1 MKLNIAVLPGDG
13 VGPEV
18 TREAVRVLLAV
29 SDFCGYDFRFEESPI
44 GGGAAVE
51 FGSPFPAQTRDKC
64 LAASAVLLGAVG
76 GPQFDSLP
84 HDLRP
89 EAGLLALRQE
99 LGCFANLRPAIA
111 YESIAACS
119 PLRPERILGANLL
132 IVRELLGGLYFG
144 EPRAFDEAGRSAW
157 NTMRYSEPEIAR
169 VARVAFQLAQN
180 RGKKL
185 VSVDKANVLE
195 TSRLWRQVVTRVA
208 AEFPGVALEHA
219 LVDSFAMNVI
229 SWPTRYDVVLTENL
243 FGDILSDETAVIAG
257 SLGMLPSASI
267 GGKVDLY
274 EPIHGSAPDI
284 AGKGIANPIG
294 AIASAALLLRHTAKL
309 HAEADSIEAAIEQVL
324 QSGMRTADLLPP
336 AQAPAA
342 GWPSAGRYPASG
354 ASVISPTGAARTGAS
369 STQEIGQR
377 IAECTVEALN
387 SRMAYFAV

>member
-1 MKLNIAVLPGDG
+1 MKLNIVVLPGDG

-18 TREAVRVLLAV
+18 TREAVRVLRAV
-29 SDFCGYDFRFEESPI
+29 SDFNGYDFRFTEAPI
-44 GGGAAVE
+44 GGGASVE
-51 FGSPFPAQTRDKC
+51 FGSPFPPQTRERC

-84 HDLRP
+84 HELRP
-89 EAGLLALRQE
+89 ETGLLALRQA

-111 YESIAACS
+111 FESVADCS
-119 PLRPERILGANLL
+119 PLRAERILGANIM

-144 EPRAFDEAGRSAW
+144 EPRALDAASKSAW
-157 NTMRYSEPEIAR
+157 NTMRYTTPEIER
-169 VARVAFQLAQN
+169 VARVAFKLAVG
-180 RGKKL
+180 RRKKV

-208 AEFPGVALEHA
+208 TEFPEVTLEHA

-229 SWPTRYDVVLTENL
+229 TYPTRYDVVLTENL

-257 SLGMLPSASI
+257 SLGLLPSASI

-294 AIASAALLLRHTAKL
+294 AIASAAMFLRHTAKL
-309 HAEADSIEAAIEQVL
+309 HAEADSIEVAIEQVL
-324 QSGMRTADLLPP
+324 KSGMRTADLLPP
-336 AQAPAA
+336 AQ
-342 GWPSAGRYPASG
+342 R
-354 ASVISPTGAARTGAS
+354 ARAV
-369 STQEIGQR
+369 STEVIGQR

-387 SRMAYFAV
+387 TRMAYFAV

>member
-1 MKLNIAVLPGDG
+1 MKLNVAVLPGDG

-18 TREAVRVLLAV
+18 TREAVRVLRAV

-44 GGGAAVE
+44 GGGASVE
-51 FGSPFPAQTRDKC
+51 FGSPYPDQTRERC
-64 LAASAVLLGAVG
+64 LASSAVLLGAVG
-76 GPQFDSLP
+76 GPQFDSLT
-84 HDLRP
+84 DKLRP
-89 EAGLLALRQE
+89 EAGLLALRHS

-111 YESIAACS
+111 FEPISDCS
-119 PLRPERILGANLL
+119 PLRPERILGANLI

-144 EPRAFDEAGRSAW
+144 EPRAIDAASKSAW
-157 NTMRYSEPEIAR
+157 NTMRYSEQEIER
-169 VARVAFQLAQN
+169 VARVAFKLAEK
-180 RGKKL
+180 RRKKL

-195 TSRLWRQVVTRVA
+195 TSRLWRRVVTRVA
-208 AEFPGVALEHA
+208 AEFPDVALEHA

-229 SWPTRYDVVLTENL
+229 TYPTRYDVVLTENL

-294 AIASAALLLRHTAKL
+294 AIGSAAMLLRHTAKL
-309 HAEADSIEAAIEQVL
+309 HAEADSIEVAIEAVL
-324 QSGMRTADLLPP
+324 KSGMRTADLLP
-336 AQAPAA
+336 AA
-342 GWPSAGRYPASG
+342 ERSKA
-354 ASVISPTGAARTGAS
+354 V
-369 STQEIGQR
+369 STEVMGKR